1 MEALK
6 QKIQQEGTVLSP
18 SVIKVDS
25 FLNHCIE
32 PSFMQEIGE
41 AFADKFNNESVTKII
56 TLESSGIAPATMT
69 GLVLGVPVV
78 FLRKQKSLTM
88 QNDLLTANVYS
99 YTKQTENTISIAEK
113 YLSEQDHVLIIDD
126 LLANGEALQGM
137 VDIVQESG
145 ASLAGCG
152 VVIEKAFQSGGK
164 ALRQKNIR
172 VEALASITS
181 LKNGAITFTEQ
192 EAKQ

>member
-6 QKIQQEGTVLSP
+6 RKIREEGTILSP
-18 SVIKVDS
+18 SVIKVDA

-41 AFADKFNNESVTKII
+41 VFADKFNNEPVTKII

-69 GLVLGVPVV
+69 GLILGVPVI

-88 QNDLLTANVYS
+88 QNNLLTATVYS

-113 YLSEQDHVLIIDD
+113 YLSEKDHVLIIDD

-137 VDIVQESG
+137 VDIVQKSD

-152 VVIEKAFQSGGK
+152 VVIEKAFQAGGK
-164 ALRQKNIR
+164 SLRQRNIR
-172 VEALASITS
+172 VEALASIAS
-181 LKNGAITFTEQ
+181 LENDTITFTEQ
-192 EAKQ
+192 EATH